1 MISNEHKLYLKNI
14 KKKKLIIRISQIT
27 IIIIFILV
35 WQLLANY
42 KLINTFITSSPKDI
56 LNTIINLH
64 KTNNLYSHIG
74 VTVYETLIS
83 FSIGIAIGWIIA
95 TILWWNNLIY
105 KISEPYLTV
114 LNSLPKVA
122 LGPVIIIWAGASIKS
137 IILMALFISAIIS
150 IINIYQGFISTDQIK
165 VKLMKSLNANKWQIY
180 TKLIIPS
187 SIQNIINTLKINI
200 SMSLIGIIM
209 GELLVSKEGLGYL
222 INYGSQ
228 VFNLN
233 LVMTG
238 VILLAIVSAIMYYTV
253 VMLEHIIIKKLT
265 K

>member
-1 MISNEHKLYLKNI
+1 
-14 KKKKLIIRISQIT
+14 
-27 IIIIFILV
+27 
-35 WQLLANY
+35 
-42 KLINTFITSSPKDI
+42 
-56 LNTIINLH
+56 
-64 KTNNLYSHIG
+64 
-74 VTVYETLIS
+74 
-83 FSIGIAIGWIIA
+83 
-95 TILWWNNLIY
+95 
-105 KISEPYLTV
+105 
-114 LNSLPKVA
+114 
-122 LGPVIIIWAGASIKS
+122 
-137 IILMALFISAIIS
+137 MALFISAIIS
-150 IINIYQGFISTDQIK
+150 IINIYQGFVSTDQTKI
-165 VKLMKSLNANKWQIY
+165 KLMKSLSANKWQIY

-200 SMSLIGIIM
+200 SMSLIGVIM

-238 VILLAIVSAIMYYTV
+238 VILLAIVSAVMYYTV

>member
-1 MISNEHKLYLKNI
+1 M
-14 KKKKLIIRISQIT
+14 
-27 IIIIFILV
+27 
-35 WQLLANY
+35 LANY
-42 KLINTFITSSPKDI
+42 KIINTFITSSPKDI

-64 KTNNLYSHIG
+64 KTNNLYNHIG

-200 SMSLIGIIM
+200 SMSLIG
-209 GELLVSKEGLGYL
+209 
-222 INYGSQ
+222 
-228 VFNLN
+228 
-233 LVMTG
+233 VM
-238 VILLAIVSAIMYYTV
+238 V
-253 VMLEHIIIKKLT
+253 
-265 K
+265 